1 MLLRSI
7 LAVVLFTFA
16 FPAISNA
23 QYRFERYQ
31 PLLQRSNRILGA
43 WHGHGRH
50 WRTPGHD
57 SSYYNPWSAHNS
69 ALVTQGYPIDANV
82 GPQYYHPAPVQAFP
96 NQPIAPQPPTTPL
109 GGSYSPFSDED
120 VDEKVPE
127 IDPVEGESLPR
138 LDNLPPTQ
146 GNQSQLNFSNEIY
159 LHSTQRGNAQSTKA
173 ASIIEWTEIK

>member
-7 LAVVLFTFA
+7 FAVVLFTVA
-16 FPAISNA
+16 FPAVSHA
-23 QYRFERYQ
+23 QYRYERYQ
-31 PLLQRSNRILGA
+31 PLLQRTNRVLGA
-43 WHGHGRH
+43 WHGNGRH

-69 ALVTQGYPIDANV
+69 ALISQGYPVESNGGA
-82 GPQYYHPAPVQAFP
+82 QYYHPAPVQAFP
-96 NQPIAPQPPTTPL
+96 HQPITPQPPVAPL

-127 IDPVEGESLPR
+127 IDPVESDMAPGLDELP
-138 LDNLPPTQ
+138 LPE

-159 LHSTQRGNAQSTKA
+159 LHSTQQRKSQPPKA
-173 ASIIEWTEIK
+173 ASIVEWTEIK